1 MLNSLFKYLKYQKK
15 KLIFLYKYTN
25 KFEYIF
31 LYIITE
37 IKKLILKKIRNTIIL
52 NIISELKKNYN
63 IHNSWFSYER
73 KYNVLFSYEVLKKK
87 LM

>member
-1 MLNSLFKYLKYQKK
+1 MLNSLFKYLKYQK
-15 KLIFLYKYTN
+15 
-25 KFEYIF
+25 
-31 LYIITE
+31 
-37 IKKLILKKIRNTIIL
+37 KKLILKKIRNTIIL

>member
-63 IHNSWFSYER
+63 IHDDWFSYEK

-87 LM
+87 N